1 MTEGALRRAAR
12 RGVLVGAALL
22 ALLAGPARA
31 QTTQAPAT
39 APAPAPQDRVILF
52 VERQDDPWRQTLN
65 AHDGVMRASH
75 RSPLPGAEL
84 AAKDGR
90 AAGRALGL
98 TFKVVRRTLRPDEP
112 VEQAL
117 ASAADQGV
125 AAAILD
131 LPGSD
136 LLAAAAGGPPALA
149 LFNVRDPDDQLRADT
164 CRGALFHVV
173 PTVSMRTDALAQ
185 FLVRRNWKKILVLEG
200 PEPDDKAF
208 SAAMKASARKFG
220 ARIVDTRPFAITND
234 PRRREQVNIGLLT
247 GSEDYD
253 VVFVAD
259 AIGEFARMIPY
270 RTILPRP
277 VVGSEGLRPLAW
289 HPGADRNGAPQ
300 LNRRFERDAG
310 RPMEE
315 EDWAAWVAVRAV
327 IDAEVRNARDGGTSS
342 LPRLLGRADMNLELY
357 KAYPGSFRPWDHQL
371 RQAIFLATYN
381 TVTDLAPIEGFL
393 HETNILDTL
402 GRAANQSP
410 CGAQ

>member
-1 MTEGALRRAAR
+1 MTDGAPGRAAR
-12 RGVLVGAALL
+12 IVLAAASLL
-22 ALLAGPARA
+22 TVLAGPASP
-31 QTTQAPAT
+31 QSPA
-39 APAPAPQDRVILF
+39 AAPQDRVILF
-52 VERQDDPWRQTLN
+52 VERQDDPWRQALS
-65 AHDGVMRASH
+65 AHDGVMRPSH

-98 TFKVVRRTLRPDEP
+98 AFKVVRRTLRADEP

-136 LLAAAAGGPPALA
+136 LLAAAGGPPSLA
-149 LFNVRDPDDQLRADT
+149 LFNVRDPDDQLRADA
-164 CRGALFHVV
+164 CRGALFHIV

-200 PEPDDKAF
+200 PEPEDKAF

-220 ARIVDTRPFAITND
+220 ARIVDTRSFAITND
-234 PRRREQVNIGLLT
+234 PRRREQVNVGLLT

-259 AIGEFARMIPY
+259 VVGEFARMIPY
-270 RTILPRP
+270 RTVLPRP

-289 HPGADRNGAPQ
+289 HPSAERNGAPQ

-315 EDWAAWVAVRAV
+315 EDWAAWAAVRAV
-327 IDAEVRNARDGGTSS
+327 IDAEVRNARDGAASP
-342 LPRLLGRADMNLELY
+342 LPKLLGRADMTLELY

-371 RQAIFLATYN
+371 RQAIFLATSN
-381 TVTDLAPIEGFL
+381 AVTDIAPIEGFL

-410 CGAQ
+410 CGAP